1 LDLILKPLCKEVPS
15 FVRDDIDFLQK
26 LPETVT
32 SNATLVSFDI
42 VSLYTNI
49 PHELGIQAVQYWLSK
64 NKGTIDTRFD
74 QELIIDALKIVL
86 QRNIFYFNGNY
97 YIQKSGTAMGTK
109 MAPTYATLVLG
120 YLEEILR
127 ERMREKYGETFA
139 VYLKNNWKRFLDDCF
154 IIWTENIPIE
164 AFFAELNN
172 LHPAIKF
179 TMNTSDTSL
188 PFLDVLVMLKENKII
203 TDIYCKPTDTHV
215 YLNFHSSHPKH
226 TKINIPFNLASRIIT
241 IVKDEDLRGKRLAE
255 LRTYLRKQNYP
266 DELISSGINRAR
278 MKGPILNTERRK
290 NDEVCDLLPFV
301 NTYNTRNT
309 SVFPSIRSCQEFLKQ
324 SGRMRKVLQNKKVI
338 NCTRQPK
345 SLKQI
350 LTKSRFDLKEAEAKV
365 TKCGKPRCLTCPD
378 LIEAGSVTFKNGKV
392 FHVKTDMNCKSK
404 NVIYAVIC
412 QQCEEFYIGQTSMEL
427 RLRMTLHRQQTRVAD
442 VRFLKVSKHFHQ
454 CSKGKFKVFPIYKL
468 FNNNTFEL
476 EEKEQ
481 YFIRML
487 EPGLNT

>member
-1 LDLILKPLCKEVPS
+1 PADLKFRPIIGGPNSATQRLSHLLDLILKPLCKEVPS

-164 AFFAELNN
+164 A
-172 LHPAIKF
+172 
-179 TMNTSDTSL
+179 
-188 PFLDVLVMLKENKII
+188 
-203 TDIYCKPTDTHV
+203 
-215 YLNFHSSHPKH
+215 
-226 TKINIPFNLASRIIT
+226 
-241 IVKDEDLRGKRLAE
+241 
-255 LRTYLRKQNYP
+255 
-266 DELISSGINRAR
+266 
-278 MKGPILNTERRK
+278 
-290 NDEVCDLLPFV
+290 
-301 NTYNTRNT
+301 
-309 SVFPSIRSCQEFLKQ
+309 
-324 SGRMRKVLQNKKVI
+324 
-338 NCTRQPK
+338 
-345 SLKQI
+345 
-350 LTKSRFDLKEAEAKV
+350 
-365 TKCGKPRCLTCPD
+365 
-378 LIEAGSVTFKNGKV
+378 
-392 FHVKTDMNCKSK
+392 
-404 NVIYAVIC
+404 
-412 QQCEEFYIGQTSMEL
+412 
-427 RLRMTLHRQQTRVAD
+427 
-442 VRFLKVSKHFHQ
+442 
-454 CSKGKFKVFPIYKL
+454 
-468 FNNNTFEL
+468 
-476 EEKEQ
+476 
-481 YFIRML
+481 
-487 EPGLNT
+487 